1 MFNFSGHLQE
11 LRATL
16 IGLVL
21 LLGATII
28 GFVWVSIGLNHWLS
42 TQLGSVWGPIVL
54 GLICFLPIT
63 IFAFIKAFVR
73 QSKQSP
79 SSHNDAADIAT
90 ANMTAVVE
98 SLSGLSPFAV
108 AAAVIVA
115 TFLANRFPGLLATF
129 MQLLT
134 AYADDV
140 KHRTAKAA
148 TKPAEGDSTQA

>member
-1 MFNFSGHLQE
+1 MFNFSGQLQE
-11 LRATL
+11 LRSTI

-54 GLICFLPIT
+54 GLIYFLPI
-63 IFAFIKAFVR
+63 IVFAFIKAFIR
-73 QSKQSP
+73 PSKPPLSP
-79 SSHNDAADIAT
+79 RTEAADLAA

-98 SLSGLSPFAV
+98 NLSGLSPFAV
-108 AAAVIVA
+108 AVAVLVA
-115 TFLANRFPGLLATF
+115 SFLASRFPGLLATF

-140 KHRTAKAA
+140 KNRAAKAT
-148 TKPAEGDSTQA
+148 TKPENEPSDA